1 MPKQN
6 RNSKCACKSG
16 LKFKHCCLKHK
27 RVPATVWEKVP
38 EQARKINNLIFNL
51 KEGRRKEKNKT
62 SCVYQPSS

>member
-38 EQARKINNLIFNL
+38 EQARKYQFSP
-51 KEGRRKEKNKT
+51 GVRKAYSNKT
-62 SCVYQPSS
+62 SCVLQPSS